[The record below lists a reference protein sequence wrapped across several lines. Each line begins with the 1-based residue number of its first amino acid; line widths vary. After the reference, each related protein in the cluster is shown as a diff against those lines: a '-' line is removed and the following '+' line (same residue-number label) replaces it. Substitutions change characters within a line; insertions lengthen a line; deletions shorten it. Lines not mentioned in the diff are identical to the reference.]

1 MKTVVVSICNS
12 LMAVSISGT
21 LQRMGGFAVHSI
33 KTGSGVVAACRTE
46 QADIV
51 LMEAAY
57 NPGFTMDERLSD
69 ARLLKAALPSCKVLL
84 LCDENSAPELARKV
98 AQAKRNGLIDEFIYS
113 SVSESYLTAVMD
125 TM

>member
-12 LMAVSISGT
+12 LMAVSISGI
-21 LQRMGGFAVHSI
+21 LQRMGGFAVRSI
-33 KTGSGVVAACRTE
+33 RAGDSVVAACE
-46 QADIV
+46 AEGADIV

-57 NPGFTMDERLSD
+57 NPGFTMSELLSE
-69 ARLLKAALPSCKVLL
+69 ARLLKEALPSCKVLL
-84 LCDENSAPELARKV
+84 ICDENSAPDLARKV
-98 AQAKRNGLIDEFIYS
+98 ARAKRDGLIDEFIYS